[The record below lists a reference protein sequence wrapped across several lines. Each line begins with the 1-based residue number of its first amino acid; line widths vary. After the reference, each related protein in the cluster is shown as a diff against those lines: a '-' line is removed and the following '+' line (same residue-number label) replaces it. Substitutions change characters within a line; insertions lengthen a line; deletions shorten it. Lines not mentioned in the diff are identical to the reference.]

1 MKLKLNFPHP
11 LLPLLPLFL
20 VVALK
25 GCKIIPKNLH
35 IWNMQIGLYLDLI
48 KTWMFC
54 RDQRFCSAACF
65 YQISMSVSI
74 FPAAIFHPSLCAA
87 LKLFCNT
94 QVCPIIFIIMKW
106 DKTLLRC
113 NQSHSW
119 KQEVVH
125 LFSVTKKGCDTRL
138 HRQIWPLS
146 EGDQRVEV
154 NNSFPLMG
162 CLKLLQVSVS
172 V

>member
-1 MKLKLNFPHP
+1 MSIICL
-11 LLPLLPLFL
+11 LFL

-25 GCKIIPKNLH
+25 GCKTISKYLH
-35 IWNMQIGLYLDLI
+35 IWNMQIGLYLDL
-48 KTWMFC
+48 K
-54 RDQRFCSAACF
+54 DLNVLQGSEVLQRGICFYCGF

-74 FPAAIFHPSLCAA
+74 FPTAIFHPSLCAA

-94 QVCPIIFIIMKW
+94 RVFSIIFIIMKW
-106 DKTLLRC
+106 DKTLLRY

-138 HRQIWPLS
+138 HRQIWPLW

>member
-1 MKLKLNFPHP
+1 
-11 LLPLLPLFL
+11 
-20 VVALK
+20 
-25 GCKIIPKNLH
+25 
-35 IWNMQIGLYLDLI
+35 
-48 KTWMFC
+48 
-54 RDQRFCSAACF
+54 
-65 YQISMSVSI
+65 MSVSI
-74 FPAAIFHPSLCAA
+74 FPTAIFHPLLCAA

-94 QVCPIIFIIMKW
+94 QVFSIIFIIMKW
-106 DKTLLRC
+106 DKTLLRY

-138 HRQIWPLS
+138 HRQIWPLW

-172 V
+172 VWQSETFFREGHSNPPTYFSTLVEMMYGVNKGLFLLKGLFTKKKTFFKLKIDLMKIYGSKQC